1 MVRTVSRVVFPI
13 SRVVFPISRL
23 VRASRLTVRT
33 SRLII
38 SPSPKFGC
46 KRGIQAE
53 QAEPKSRCIC
63 KNKEIVF
70 IVHAR
75 GFEVVPALPLWGT
88 RAGTHIFPPAART
101 GHRRVKV
108 GLGPSVDPSHSL
120 KRHKNLSFCNLP
132 AESSLE
138 RRNGMKTDAQHC
150 EKFSE
155 KKLFFLVW
163 EKKNAVSL
171 RGATKNRR
179 SGQLEIPV
187 IAFRNQEQCS
197 SMQKND

>member
-1 MVRTVSRVVFPI
+1 MVRTV

-23 VRASRLTVRT
+23 VRASRLTGRT
-33 SRLII
+33 GGLPI
-38 SPSPKFGC
+38 SPSPKFSGER
-46 KRGIQAE
+46 RGGGFKQ
-53 QAEPKSRCIC
+53 
-63 KNKEIVF
+63 NKPNLNLGAFVKTRKLSLLSMHGDLRLFRRSPYGE
-70 IVHAR
+70 R
-75 GFEVVPALPLWGT
+75 GP
-88 RAGTHIFPPAART
+88 ART
-101 GHRRVKV
+101 YSPPCRPHRTSQSESR
-108 GLGPSVDPSHSL
+108 LGPSVDPSHSL

-171 RGATKNRR
+171 RGATRNRR
-179 SGQLEIPV
+179 SGQLENPV

-197 SMQKND
+197 SMQKKRLTT